1 MSHVNDGT
9 TQFVEGA
16 HQSQMARR
24 EAERARRPARRRH
37 RALPGLIFAAGP
49 RKVGL
54 HSPVSIG
61 SGDAGLPS
69 SVSRRRS
76 RLKLHHGC
84 GHAFTTGF
92 PAVTSGASFAWEEEN
107 TLASEASA
115 PALLL
120 QDGSPSA
127 SATLS
132 PVRTQ

>member
-1 MSHVNDGT
+1 MSIDSG
-9 TQFVEGA
+9 
-16 HQSQMARR
+16 
-24 EAERARRPARRRH
+24 EA
-37 RALPGLIFAAGP
+37 
-49 RKVGL
+49 V
-54 HSPVSIG
+54 
-61 SGDAGLPS
+61 LPS

-84 GHAFTTGF
+84 GHTFTTGF
-92 PAVTSGASFAWEEEN
+92 AAVTSGASFAWEEEN

-132 PVRTQ
+132 PLSTQ